1 MKNKKQIIKKYFK
14 KNFVQFLKFLSNS
27 FFVRKSDNSFFN
39 KVSKLDKYQNIIE
52 KLSKFNKEEIK
63 KKKSNKQ
70 RLSKNEKHFSLIN
83 KFAKSKNYQKIKKIT
98 LLNTSNLKHYKL
110 KIKNKF
116 SNFYKYIILE
126 KQAYS
131 KILDKVKKFNILNL
145 KSIKK
150 EKITQKK
157 FDQKI
162 GVIFYGDHN
171 LIFLSL
177 IINLNNKLKI
187 DGVTEIPIPG
197 NVIGDSNVE
206 DTNELANIAL
216 DSINLLEL
224 NTSPLLV
231 VLSSSFFNI
240 HTFKASDL
248 KQISQSDN
256 KVQSKSPY
264 LPVNTVV
271 DFLRMSDRKV
281 SDSLIRTIYSN
292 KDFINGWTNTLEIIN
307 LPVIGLVPAS
317 PSIFDS
323 ITEKII
329 EDDTILIDIES
340 TSTTVLI
347 GSKLANL
354 SSHKLPFGSS
364 LYVSNNSQESSK
376 NYFDRVLNSI
386 LLIMNDKEKQLPSNI
401 FVMGSGLD
409 KLINKNMNLPKG
421 FKKISE
427 LNLIDFSYV
436 PKSMRIH
443 ELVSNSVE
451 SSIYSLTTLLSS
463 CV

>member
-1 MKNKKQIIKKYFK
+1 MKDKKQIIKK
-14 KNFVQFLKFLSNS
+14 NFTKISKFLNNSIFLRKSNS
-27 FFVRKSDNSFFN
+27 SFFN
-39 KVSKLDKYQNIIE
+39 KISKFEKYQNIIE
-52 KLSKFNKEEIK
+52 KLSQFNKEEKK
-63 KKKSNKQ
+63 KKKSNKKIS
-70 RLSKNEKHFSLIN
+70 SKNEKHFFLIN

-98 LLNTSNLKHYKL
+98 SIDTFNLKNNKFRL
-110 KIKNKF
+110 KNKF
-116 SNFYKYIILE
+116 SNFYKYIILK

-131 KILDKVKKFNILNL
+131 KILDKVQSFNILNL
-145 KSIKK
+145 QSIKK
-150 EKITQKK
+150 EKITKKK

-162 GVIFYGDHN
+162 GVIFYGDHK

-177 IINLNNKLKI
+177 IINLNNKVKI

-197 NVIGDSNVE
+197 NVIGDSNIE
-206 DTNELANIAL
+206 DINELANIAL

-271 DFLRMSDRKV
+271 DFLRMSDLKI

-307 LPVIGLVPAS
+307 LPVIGLVPAA
-317 PSIFDS
+317 PGIFDS
-323 ITEKII
+323 ITKKII

-347 GSKLANL
+347 GSKLAYL

-364 LYVSNNSQESSK
+364 LYVSNNTQETSK

-386 LLIMNDKEKQLPSNI
+386 LLIINDEEKQLPSNI

-409 KLINKNMNLPKG
+409 KLVNKNVNLPKG

-427 LNLIDFSYV
+427 LNLIDFSYI

-443 ELVSNSVE
+443 ELVSNSVD